1 MRDNLDA
8 LLDRL
13 ETAHNERALRTALSA
28 FAERIECSHFA
39 YLHLR
44 GEIVEVFT
52 DYPREWRERY
62 FTNRYA
68 AIDPVVADAKRT
80 LRIRRWTSHDPEF
93 RRGSPQ
99 WAFLRDAEAHGLCSG
114 LTIPIR
120 VAFGGT
126 AMLAFATNRPHL
138 EIRGMDMGRALTAT
152 AFLHMKLAE
161 FGGADL
167 SGFKQDLTPRETLC
181 LTWASLGRSM
191 KDTAA
196 LLGITERTVRFYL
209 DEAKEKLGARDIKHA
224 IRIAV
229 ENGLI

>member
-1 MRDNLDA
+1 
-8 LLDRL
+8 
-13 ETAHNERALRTALSA
+13 
-28 FAERIECSHFA
+28 
-39 YLHLR
+39 
-44 GEIVEVFT
+44 
-52 DYPREWRERY
+52 
-62 FTNRYA
+62 
-68 AIDPVVADAKRT
+68 
-80 LRIRRWTSHDPEF
+80 
-93 RRGSPQ
+93 
-99 WAFLRDAEAHGLCSG
+99 
-114 LTIPIR
+114 
-120 VAFGGT
+120 
-126 AMLAFATNRPHL
+126 
-138 EIRGMDMGRALTAT
+138 MDFPRALTAT

>member
-1 MRDNLDA
+1 
-8 LLDRL
+8 
-13 ETAHNERALRTALSA
+13 
-28 FAERIECSHFA
+28 
-39 YLHLR
+39 
-44 GEIVEVFT
+44 
-52 DYPREWRERY
+52 
-62 FTNRYA
+62 
-68 AIDPVVADAKRT
+68 
-80 LRIRRWTSHDPEF
+80 
-93 RRGSPQ
+93 
-99 WAFLRDAEAHGLCSG
+99 
-114 LTIPIR
+114 
-120 VAFGGT
+120 
-126 AMLAFATNRPHL
+126 
-138 EIRGMDMGRALTAT
+138 MGRALTAT

-161 FGGADL
+161 FSGADL

>member
-1 MRDNLDA
+1 
-8 LLDRL
+8 
-13 ETAHNERALRTALSA
+13 
-28 FAERIECSHFA
+28 
-39 YLHLR
+39 
-44 GEIVEVFT
+44 
-52 DYPREWRERY
+52 
-62 FTNRYA
+62 
-68 AIDPVVADAKRT
+68 
-80 LRIRRWTSHDPEF
+80 
-93 RRGSPQ
+93 
-99 WAFLRDAEAHGLCSG
+99 
-114 LTIPIR
+114 
-120 VAFGGT
+120 
-126 AMLAFATNRPHL
+126 
-138 EIRGMDMGRALTAT
+138 MGRALTAT

-161 FGGADL
+161 FGGAIL